1 VTRVGRH
8 ADEVSARIRADMR
21 IAMIS
26 APRTMHSSGRTAGLQ
41 RMIGD
46 LCAALANAGHEVVR
60 FQHHERGG
68 ARNSTQRVSNVRRE
82 AATSDPYLELAHASA
97 ACRGIR
103 HDPKPFDIVH
113 THIPAALPFARFVDA
128 PIVCSVHHGWIHG
141 MDDYYAEYRPS
152 ALVMASRAQEQ
163 VFGALA
169 NVSVIPPGLDP
180 ALYPLSPGDGGYV
193 VYLGAA
199 PRGRAPADVVDAA
212 CGAGAR
218 LLFADNDTLIDDDS
232 EGDAQL
238 ANGRAS
244 WPEPKSER
252 IDLLGFARAVI
263 VPAGA
268 GEPTV
273 ITALEA
279 MLCGTPLIVAP
290 GIGATDLVADG
301 RNGFVATDFDS
312 LVRALR
318 AVPSLSRADVRTS
331 AAEQFGHVR
340 MAAAHEALYARA
352 IEAYR
357 SAGERPSVI
366 STHAQRQAG

>member
-1 VTRVGRH
+1 
-8 ADEVSARIRADMR
+8 
-21 IAMIS
+21 
-26 APRTMHSSGRTAGLQ
+26 
-41 RMIGD
+41 MIGD
-46 LCAALANAGHEVVR
+46 LCAALAAAGHDVVR
-60 FQHHERGG
+60 FQHHERSGG
-68 ARNSTQRVSNVRRE
+68 RNSTQRVSNVRRE
-82 AATSDPYLELAHASA
+82 AETSDPYLELAHASA
-97 ACRGIR
+97 ACRAIR
-103 HDPKPFDIVH
+103 HDAKPFDVVH

-128 PIVCSVHHGWIHG
+128 PVVCSVHHGWIHG
-141 MDDYYAEYRPS
+141 MDDFYAEYRPG

-163 VFGALA
+163 VFGSLA
-169 NVSVIPPGLDP
+169 NVTTIPPGLDP

-232 EGDAQL
+232 DAEARL
-238 ANGRAS
+238 SNVRAS

-273 ITALEA
+273 IAALEA
-279 MLCGTPLIVAP
+279 MMCGTPLIVAP

-301 RNGFVATDFDS
+301 RSGFVATDYDS

-318 AVPSLSRADVRTS
+318 AVSSLPRADVRAA

-340 MAAAHEALYARA
+340 MASAHEAVYARA
-352 IEAYR
+352 VDAYR
-357 SAGERPSVI
+357 SAGERPSVV
-366 STHAQRQAG
+366 SNHAHRQAG